1 MKKLLLVLLV
11 VCLSGC
17 TQTIQNDPL
26 KNSQSIKQDD
36 KQKGVKSKKVQ
47 QLMDGIKQTM
57 PEEIYQEL
65 TNKKVVYEIDDII
78 TIGNDQN
85 NPTLRLDF
93 AYQDGQLVQFVNK
106 EYGFLDTL
114 PTRMTSEQ
122 QAKET
127 AKTFAKV
134 FLNQDV
140 KLQKT
145 TALSG
150 YDTNQYI
157 TFKDENHHTYL
168 VALNINVLLK
178 YNENS

>member
-17 TQTIQNDPL
+17 TQTIQNDQL

-36 KQKGVKSKKVQ
+36 KQKVVEAEKIK

-106 EYGFLDTL
+106 
-114 PTRMTSEQ
+114 
-122 QAKET
+122 
-127 AKTFAKV
+127 
-134 FLNQDV
+134 
-140 KLQKT
+140 
-145 TALSG
+145 
-150 YDTNQYI
+150 
-157 TFKDENHHTYL
+157 
-168 VALNINVLLK
+168 
-178 YNENS
+178 

>member
-17 TQTIQNDPL
+17 TQTIQNDQL

-36 KQKGVKSKKVQ
+36 KQKVVEAEKK

-93 AYQDGQLVQFVNK
+93 AYQDG
-106 EYGFLDTL
+106 
-114 PTRMTSEQ
+114 
-122 QAKET
+122 
-127 AKTFAKV
+127 
-134 FLNQDV
+134 
-140 KLQKT
+140 
-145 TALSG
+145 
-150 YDTNQYI
+150 
-157 TFKDENHHTYL
+157 
-168 VALNINVLLK
+168 
-178 YNENS
+178 

>member
-17 TQTIQNDPL
+17 TQTIQNDQL

-36 KQKGVKSKKVQ
+36 KQKVVEAEKK

-65 TNKKVVYEIDDII
+65 TNKKVVHEIDDII

-106 EYGFLDTL
+106 EYGFF
-114 PTRMTSEQ
+114 R
-122 QAKET
+122 
-127 AKTFAKV
+127 
-134 FLNQDV
+134 
-140 KLQKT
+140 
-145 TALSG
+145 
-150 YDTNQYI
+150 YI
-157 TFKDENHHTYL
+157 TNTYDKRTASQRNSKDFCESFLESRCQVTKNNSFKWL
-168 VALNINVLLK
+168 
-178 YNENS
+178 

>member
-47 QLMDGIKQTM
+47 QVMDGIKQTM

-93 AYQDGQLVQFVNK
+93 AYQDDQLFN
-106 EYGFLDTL
+106 LL
-114 PTRMTSEQ
+114 IRNM
-122 QAKET
+122 
-127 AKTFAKV
+127 V
-134 FLNQDV
+134 F
-140 KLQKT
+140 
-145 TALSG
+145 
-150 YDTNQYI
+150 
-157 TFKDENHHTYL
+157 
-168 VALNINVLLK
+168 
-178 YNENS
+178 

>member
-17 TQTIQNDPL
+17 TQTIQNDQL

-36 KQKGVKSKKVQ
+36 KQKVVEAEKVQ

-127 AKTFAKV
+127 AQTFAKV
-134 FLNQDV
+134 FLNQDI

-150 YDTNQYI
+150 YDTDQYI
-157 TFKDENHHTYL
+157 TFEDEDHHTYL

>member
-36 KQKGVKSKKVQ
+36 KQKVVEAEKK

-150 YDTNQYI
+150 YDTDQYI